1 MKILINIEK
10 YKLLKNIIVHGL
22 LQFKGGIF
30 ITVLC
35 MLGYIA
41 MTLLMP
47 WPIKFIFDNVLFA
60 DIPVVNAD
68 IFGFYFVIDNAYILV
83 SILSAGVIIIALVR
97 GLFSYYQ
104 SLITAKLGNKIVF
117 NLRCELFSHLQG
129 LPLSFHQG
137 TQTGEILTKLTTD
150 TNALRDI
157 FSESL
162 ITICTQFLLIIGMF
176 IVMFMINWQLSL
188 IILLT
193 FPVLIVVLYVMY
205 EKLRKTVRMQRRQE
219 GKIAARVNEVLVS
232 IPLIQAYARENY
244 ESDRFN
250 KESERTMEHSIH
262 ASRLEALTTRSAEIV
277 TAFGTALV
285 ILMGSIYVL
294 QKSMSPGD
302 VLVFISYVRNI
313 YKPIRSVAKI
323 TTKFSRAIVSMERI
337 SEILN
342 TQPDIVDFN
351 DAFGAPDFSGKISF
365 SSVDFQYTDNSLK
378 VLKNVSFTI
387 FPGQKVALVGPSGA
401 GKSTIAKLVLRLIK
415 PQNGSVLIDDTDIT
429 MFTRD
434 SLREQIG
441 VVLQSPI
448 LFNASIAENI
458 GYGLLDASNEQIKQ
472 AAKQA
477 DADSFIAT
485 FPDGYETQVGERGSM
500 LSGGQQ
506 QRISLARA
514 LIKKPAI
521 LILDE
526 ATSALDAIS
535 ERAIHMV
542 VDRMQRNKTVLMIAH
557 NLQLVRN
564 FDLIIVLDQGEIV
577 EQGTH
582 HELISYR
589 GCYYNLYM
597 TQMDAVHPQEME
609 IK

>member
-1 MKILINIEK
+1 MEIQLSTEK
-10 YKLLKNIIVHGL
+10 HRLLNNIIVHRL
-22 LQFKGGIF
+22 SRFKGGIF
-30 ITVLC
+30 VTVLC

-47 WPIKFIFDNVLFA
+47 WPIKFIFDDVLLTDTPVVDANVL
-60 DIPVVNAD
+60 
-68 IFGFYFVIDNAYILV
+68 GFYFFIDNAYVLV
-83 SILSAGVIIIALVR
+83 SLLSAGIIIIALVR

-104 SLITAKLGNKIVF
+104 SFITAKLGNKIVF

-129 LPLSFHQG
+129 LPISFHQRSK
-137 TQTGEILTKLTTD
+137 TGEMLTKITAD
-150 TNALRDI
+150 TNALKDI

-176 IVMFMINWQLSL
+176 IIMFMINWQLSL

-193 FPVLIVVLYVMY
+193 FPVLIIVLYIMH

-219 GKIAARVNEVLVS
+219 GKVAARVSEVLVA

-244 ESDRFN
+244 ENDRFN

-262 ASRLEALTTRSAEIV
+262 TSRLEALTTRSTEIV

-285 ILMGSIYVL
+285 VLIGSIYVL

-302 VLVFISYVRNI
+302 VLVFVSYVRNI

-323 TTKFSRAIVSMERI
+323 TTKFSRAIVSMERV

-342 TQPDIVDFN
+342 TKSDIVDGD

-365 SSVDFQYTDNSLK
+365 SSVDFQYAENSLK
-378 VLKNVSFTI
+378 ALKNVSFTI
-387 FPGQKVALVGPSGA
+387 SPGQKVALVGSSGA

-415 PQNGSVLIDDTDIT
+415 PQSGSVLIDDMDIA
-429 MFTRD
+429 MFTHD
-434 SLREQIG
+434 SLRKQIG
-441 VVLQSPI
+441 VVLQNPI
-448 LFNASIAENI
+448 LFNTSIAENI
-458 GYGLLDASNEQIKQ
+458 GYGLPDASDEQIKQ
-472 AAKQA
+472 AARQA
-477 DADSFIAT
+477 NADSFIAT

-506 QRISLARA
+506 QKISLARA
-514 LIKKPAI
+514 LIKNPAI
-521 LILDE
+521 LVMDE
-526 ATSALDAIS
+526 ATSALDALS
-535 ERAIHMV
+535 ERAIHV
-542 VDRMQRNKTVLMIAH
+542 VIDHMQRDKTVLMIAH
-557 NLQLVRN
+557 NLQLVKN
-564 FDLIIVLDQGEIV
+564 FDLIVVLDQGEVV

-582 HELISYR
+582 QKLMSHY

-597 TQMDAVHPQEME
+597 TQMDAA
-609 IK
+609 